1 MTLPVITEENSLLEI
16 REIVLLNDSI
26 FPLFFSGNEDVVRP
40 DMTMSG
46 QQIKSGVVLL
56 GLKLAGVF
64 EVDALLHEMCHLID
78 IDDQR
83 ANKPAW
89 GLKHGKYMAFGRGS
103 WWEKKTSQA
112 VYRELRV
119 GAFQFNL
126 GAYFG
131 FYEDF
136 TKFSEDYANDLWN
149 MPTDTV
155 SIFLSEQGKIFS
167 KDYFVIAVSDKL
179 REMVNKP
186 EYSFDAIQDEW
197 ERKMEVLRNNFALE
211 ETQNV

>member
-26 FPLFFSGNEDVVRP
+26 FPLFFSGNEDVVQP

-167 KDYFVIAVSDKL
+167 KDDFVIAVSDKL